1 MVEENKNIKSQFSF
15 GTPQKED
22 RNQRTF
28 ISPISGDTVYYI
40 KSPEDGN
47 PHSDQVLKKVD
58 ETSKSVFSNY
68 PWKSPNERLIDM
80 KNATWNTKSTLKTHG
95 NTSAGKLLYSV
106 GPKEAYVV
114 DKTFDRDMNFLE
126 LGQLSHDGELIFQK
140 RHDRDY
146 VVNIHSGY
154 NNEHAQS
161 KSNVTHEMRRKLF
174 EEMNDEHDIVL
185 TSPKKYRR

>member
-1 MVEENKNIKSQFSF
+1 VQKEERKARNQFTF
-15 GTPQKED
+15 GTPEKED
-22 RNQRTF
+22 SNQRTF
-28 ISPISGDTVYYI
+28 ISPISGDTAYYI
-40 KSPEDGN
+40 KSPEDEKSYPDN
-47 PHSDQVLKKVD
+47 TLKKAD
-58 ETSKSVFSNY
+58 ITSKSVYSNY

-95 NTSAGKLLYSV
+95 NTSAGKMLYSV